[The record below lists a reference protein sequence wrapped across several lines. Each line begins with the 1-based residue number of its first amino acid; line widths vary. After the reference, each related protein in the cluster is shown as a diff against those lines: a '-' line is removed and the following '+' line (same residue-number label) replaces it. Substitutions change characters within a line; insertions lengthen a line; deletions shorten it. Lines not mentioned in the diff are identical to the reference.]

1 MTTNVVV
8 AVYDPP
14 ESGLPYLAVA
24 LVSDEIMG
32 TLTAETAD
40 EARSLIVRIGDE
52 LDKLD
57 CQTGLQTKEH

>member
-32 TLTAETAD
+32 TLTAETAE

-52 LDKLD
+52 LDKWD
-57 CQTGLQTKEH
+57 CQTWLQTKEH